1 MKKID
6 FLSTVLILKLFVG
19 FTVSSTFLLVVSG
32 DIESGVS
39 WLITLLAS
47 FVITAVHYGLLRPKK
62 KPAPGNRKGPNTFE
76 TYNRNAAGI
85 SKLTSKLSIG
95 SAEVSAFV
103 DKLTQSIKQDQ
114 EHLTRISD
122 SCGQLSN
129 LTDQAN
135 HQVRETTEST
145 RSALNHS
152 DQGRLAMNEGTKVLS
167 TLRDEV
173 SQAAEELKTLQGIAS
188 KIQGVSDVINR
199 VARQTQY
206 LSINATIEAAR
217 AGEAGRSFAVVA
229 DEVGNLSKQTSSATG
244 DIESMLQETQ
254 GQIQGTVAVIESVVE
269 RTGQMTDTMT
279 NVGDSFSNI
288 ASAVGESSGAMETIR
303 GFLEGQTESV
313 GQISESIDHVLNSM
327 KDTSTS
333 GQSVAV
339 KALDVSHS
347 AEQIFEFL
355 ADFTIDSLDRV
366 VLEKAKNGVE
376 KIQTLFEKSIQ
387 AGKITQAKL
396 FSNNYRPIPNT
407 NPQKYHSDFDE
418 FTDQKLPKI
427 QEPILASHE
436 DILYVVAQDVNSYLP
451 TYNDALC
458 QPLTGDYETDLANN
472 RTKKIYDDRVG
483 KRASQNINP
492 FLLQTYKRDIGD
504 ALHDLSVPIYVKEQH
519 WGCLRVGFKAKTH
532 ES

>member
-1 MKKID
+1 
-6 FLSTVLILKLFVG
+6 VE

-32 DIESGVS
+32 DIKSGES

-62 KPAPGNRKGPNTFE
+62 KPVPGNRKGPATFE

-103 DKLTQSIKQDQ
+103 DKLAQSIKQDQ

-129 LTDQAN
+129 L
-135 HQVRETTEST
+135 
-145 RSALNHS
+145 
-152 DQGRLAMNEGTKVLS
+152 
-167 TLRDEV
+167 
-173 SQAAEELKTLQGIAS
+173 
-188 KIQGVSDVINR
+188 
-199 VARQTQY
+199 
-206 LSINATIEAAR
+206 
-217 AGEAGRSFAVVA
+217 
-229 DEVGNLSKQTSSATG
+229 
-244 DIESMLQETQ
+244 
-254 GQIQGTVAVIESVVE
+254 
-269 RTGQMTDTMT
+269 
-279 NVGDSFSNI
+279 
-288 ASAVGESSGAMETIR
+288 
-303 GFLEGQTESV
+303 
-313 GQISESIDHVLNSM
+313 
-327 KDTSTS
+327 
-333 GQSVAV
+333 
-339 KALDVSHS
+339 
-347 AEQIFEFL
+347 
-355 ADFTIDSLDRV
+355 
-366 VLEKAKNGVE
+366 
-376 KIQTLFEKSIQ
+376 
-387 AGKITQAKL
+387 
-396 FSNNYRPIPNT
+396 
-407 NPQKYHSDFDE
+407 
-418 FTDQKLPKI
+418 TDQKLPKI

-483 KRASQNINP
+483 KRASKNIKP

-504 ALHDLSVPIYVKEQH
+504 ALHDLSVPIYVKERH